1 VDRRN
6 KGNAVQRTVE
16 LAQRSE
22 RFALAL
28 SPEGT
33 RKAVTEWRTGFWH
46 VAKGAGIP
54 ICLVALDWEHKL
66 VRLGPTV
73 TPDEADITEGIAR
86 VRSLY
91 AGVCG
96 YDRRQQIA

>member
-1 VDRRN
+1 
-6 KGNAVQRTVE
+6 
-16 LAQRSE
+16 
-22 RFALAL
+22 
-28 SPEGT
+28 
-33 RKAVTEWRTGFWH
+33 
-46 VAKGAGIP
+46 
-54 ICLVALDWEHKL
+54 